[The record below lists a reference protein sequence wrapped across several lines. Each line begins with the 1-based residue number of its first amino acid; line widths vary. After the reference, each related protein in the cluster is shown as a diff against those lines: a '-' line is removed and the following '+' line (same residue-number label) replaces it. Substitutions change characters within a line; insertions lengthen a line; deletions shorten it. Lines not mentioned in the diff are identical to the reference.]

1 MPKSYRFVNLDRP
14 LEYAVYCGKKLVIPA
29 GATGVKIAFR
39 QSHLYRLDPDTGRRI
54 KLNVYLWRGRL
65 YHA

>member
-1 MPKSYRFVNLDRP
+1 MKFFNMDKKP
-14 LEYAVYCGKKLVIPA
+14 LEYPVYCNTKVVIPA

-39 QSHLYRLDPDTGRRI
+39 QSHLTRWDDALKQRV
-54 KLNVYLWRGRL
+54 KMNVYIWKGHV

>member
-1 MPKSYRFVNLDRP
+1 MKFYNMGSRP
-14 LEYAVYCGKKLVIPA
+14 LEYAVYCNSKEVIPA

-39 QSHLYRLDPDTGRRI
+39 QSHLTRWDDILKKRV
-54 KLNVYLWRGRL
+54 KMNVYIWKGHV